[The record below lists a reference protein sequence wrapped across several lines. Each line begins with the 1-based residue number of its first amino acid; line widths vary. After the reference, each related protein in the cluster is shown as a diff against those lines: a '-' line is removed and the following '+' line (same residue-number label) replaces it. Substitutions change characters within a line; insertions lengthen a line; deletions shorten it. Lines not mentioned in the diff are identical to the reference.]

1 MSNPAGRQIVIIH
14 DLVGSGNRKTL
25 GDYFTHTKKEHDMIV
40 KLVVHGG
47 KNEGAVIVVNKP
59 QFIIGR
65 LPECN
70 LRIESKALSRRHAQ
84 INVQDGSVTV
94 KDLGSTNGTFVDGK
108 KITEEV
114 ELKNGQT
121 LRVGP
126 LETTVQISAEMHGAK
141 NPKVA
146 SVKEAVNRVA
156 NAKQSSS
163 KDDDGEIDLSSLFGE
178 DGEEAGEEFQK
189 TLTTVVNWNTH
200 QEPAEQQKKNESP
213 NQAADSREAAS
224 KTLEAMFKNSMK

>member
-1 MSNPAGRQIVIIH
+1 
-14 DLVGSGNRKTL
+14 
-25 GDYFTHTKKEHDMIV
+25 MIV
-40 KLVVHGG
+40 KLIVHGG
-47 KNEGAVIVVNKP
+47 KNEGAVIAINKP

-84 INVQDGSVTV
+84 INVNDGSVTV

-156 NAKQSSS
+156 NAKQNA
-163 KDDDGEIDLSSLFGE
+163 DNNDDGEIDLSALFGE
-178 DGEEAGEEFQK
+178 DGNEAGEEFQK
-189 TLTTVVNWNTH
+189 TLTTVVNWNVN
-200 QEPAEQQKKNESP
+200 QEQTEQKKSENV
-213 NQAADSREAAS
+213 NKAADSREAAS

>member
-1 MSNPAGRQIVIIH
+1 
-14 DLVGSGNRKTL
+14 
-25 GDYFTHTKKEHDMIV
+25 MIV
-40 KLVVHGG
+40 KLIVHGG
-47 KNEGAVIVVNKP
+47 KNEGAVITINKP
-59 QFIIGR
+59 QFVIGR

-84 INVQDGSVTV
+84 INIYDGAVTI
-94 KDLGSTNGTFVDGK
+94 KDLGSTNGTFIDGK

-156 NAKQSSS
+156 KQNVSN
-163 KDDDGEIDLSSLFGE
+163 DDGEIDLSTLFGE
-178 DGEEAGEEFQK
+178 DGNEAGEEFQK
-189 TLTTVVNWNTH
+189 TLTTVVHWNAH
-200 QEPAEQQKKNESP
+200 QDSTEQKKSESVDK
-213 NQAADSREAAS
+213 AADSREAAS

>member
-1 MSNPAGRQIVIIH
+1 
-14 DLVGSGNRKTL
+14 
-25 GDYFTHTKKEHDMIV
+25 MIV

-84 INVQDGSVTV
+84 IDVKDGSVTV

-141 NPKVA
+141 YPKVA

-156 NAKQSSS
+156 NAKQNAPT
-163 KDDDGEIDLSSLFGE
+163 DDGEIDLSALFGE
-178 DGEEAGEEFQK
+178 DGAEAGEEFQK
-189 TLTTVVNWNTH
+189 TLTTVANWNTH
-200 QEPAEQQKKNESP
+200 QAEQQPEQQKHDNP
-213 NQAADSREAAS
+213 NHAADSREAAS

>member
-1 MSNPAGRQIVIIH
+1 
-14 DLVGSGNRKTL
+14 
-25 GDYFTHTKKEHDMIV
+25 MIV
-40 KLVVHGG
+40 KLIVHGG
-47 KNEGAVIVVNKP
+47 KNEGAVIAINKP

-84 INVQDGSVTV
+84 IDVKDGSVTV
-94 KDLGSTNGTFVDGK
+94 KDLGSTNGTFVDGQ
-108 KITEEV
+108 KITGEV

-146 SVKEAVNRVA
+146 SVKEAVSRVA
-156 NAKQSSS
+156 NTKQSSS
-163 KDDDGEIDLSSLFGE
+163 NDDGEIDLSVLFGE
-178 DGEEAGEEFQK
+178 DGDEAGEEFQK
-189 TLTTVVNWNTH
+189 TLTTVVNWNAP
-200 QEPAEQQKKNESP
+200 QEQMEQKKNESS
-213 NQAADSREAAS
+213 NKAADSREAAS
-224 KTLEAMFKNSMK
+224 KTLEAMFKSMK

>member
-1 MSNPAGRQIVIIH
+1 
-14 DLVGSGNRKTL
+14 
-25 GDYFTHTKKEHDMIV
+25 MIV

-59 QFIIGR
+59 QFVIGR

-84 INVQDGSVTV
+84 IDVSDGLVTV

-108 KITEEV
+108 RITEPV
-114 ELKNGQT
+114 ELKNGQM
-121 LRVGP
+121 LKIGP

-156 NAKQSSS
+156 THNAAV
-163 KDDDGEIDLSSLFGE
+163 DDGEIDLSALFGE
-178 DGEEAGEEFQK
+178 DGAEAGEEFQK

-200 QEPAEQQKKNESP
+200 QEQVEQKKHESP
-213 NQAADSREAAS
+213 NQSADSREAAS
-224 KTLEAMFKNSMK
+224 KTLEAMFKNSIK

>member
-1 MSNPAGRQIVIIH
+1 
-14 DLVGSGNRKTL
+14 
-25 GDYFTHTKKEHDMIV
+25 MIV
-40 KLVVHGG
+40 KLIVHGG

-59 QFIIGR
+59 QFVIGR

-84 INVQDGSVTV
+84 IDVSDGSVTI

-108 KITEEV
+108 KITEPV
-114 ELKNGQT
+114 ELKNGQM
-121 LRVGP
+121 LKIGP

-156 NAKQSSS
+156 TQNAAV
-163 KDDDGEIDLSSLFGE
+163 DDGEIDLSALFGE
-178 DGEEAGEEFQK
+178 DGAEAGEEFQK
-189 TLTTVVNWNTH
+189 TLTTVVNWNNH
-200 QEPAEQQKKNESP
+200 QEQVEQKKHESP
-213 NQAADSREAAS
+213 NHSADSREAAS
-224 KTLEAMFKNSMK
+224 KTLEAMFKNSIK

>member
-1 MSNPAGRQIVIIH
+1 
-14 DLVGSGNRKTL
+14 
-25 GDYFTHTKKEHDMIV
+25 MIV

-47 KNEGAVIVVNKP
+47 KNEGAVIAINKSP
-59 QFIIGR
+59 FIIGR

-84 INVQDGSVTV
+84 IDVSDGSVTV

-108 KITEEV
+108 KITEPV
-114 ELKNGQT
+114 ELKNGQS

-156 NAKQSSS
+156 NSKQNAAA
-163 KDDDGEIDLSSLFGE
+163 DDGEIDLSALFGE

-200 QEPAEQQKKNESP
+200 QEQTEQKKNE
-213 NQAADSREAAS
+213 NVNHAADSREAAS
-224 KTLEAMFKNSMK
+224 KTLEAMFKSMK

>member
-1 MSNPAGRQIVIIH
+1 
-14 DLVGSGNRKTL
+14 
-25 GDYFTHTKKEHDMIV
+25 MIV
-40 KLVVHGG
+40 KLIVHGG
-47 KNEGAVIVVNKP
+47 KNEGAVIAINKP

-84 INVQDGSVTV
+84 INVNDGSVTV
-94 KDLGSTNGTFVDGK
+94 KDLGSTNGTFVDGQ

-156 NAKQSSS
+156 NAKQSSA
-163 KDDDGEIDLSSLFGE
+163 DDDGEIDLSALFGE
-178 DGEEAGEEFQK
+178 DGNEAGEEFQK
-189 TLTTVVNWNTH
+189 TLTTVVNWNTR
-200 QEPAEQQKKNESP
+200 QEQTEQKKNESS
-213 NQAADSREAAS
+213 NKAADSREAAS

>member
-1 MSNPAGRQIVIIH
+1 
-14 DLVGSGNRKTL
+14 
-25 GDYFTHTKKEHDMIV
+25 MIV
-40 KLVVHGG
+40 KLIVHGG

-59 QFIIGR
+59 QFVIGR

-84 INVQDGSVTV
+84 IDVNDGSVTI

-108 KITEEV
+108 KITEPV
-114 ELKNGQT
+114 ELKNGQM

-156 NAKQSSS
+156 NTKQNAP
-163 KDDDGEIDLSSLFGE
+163 DDDGEIDLSALFGE

-200 QEPAEQQKKNESP
+200 QEQTEQKKHESP

>member
-1 MSNPAGRQIVIIH
+1 
-14 DLVGSGNRKTL
+14 
-25 GDYFTHTKKEHDMIV
+25 MIV
-40 KLVVHGG
+40 KLIVHGG

-59 QFIIGR
+59 QFVIGR

-84 INVQDGSVTV
+84 IDVKDGSVTV

-114 ELKNGQT
+114 ELKNGQS

-156 NAKQSSS
+156 NAKQNDPS
-163 KDDDGEIDLSSLFGE
+163 DDGEIDLSALFGE
-178 DGEEAGEEFQK
+178 DGAEAGEEFQK
-189 TLTTVVNWNTH
+189 TLTTVVNWNAH
-200 QEPAEQQKKNESP
+200 QEQTEQKKQENVNKS
-213 NQAADSREAAS
+213 ADSREAAS

>member
-1 MSNPAGRQIVIIH
+1 
-14 DLVGSGNRKTL
+14 
-25 GDYFTHTKKEHDMIV
+25 MIV
-40 KLVVHGG
+40 KLIVHGG
-47 KNEGAVIVVNKP
+47 KNEGAVIAITKP
-59 QFIIGR
+59 QFVIGR

-84 INVQDGSVTV
+84 IDVKDGSVTV

-108 KITEEV
+108 KITGEV

-156 NAKQSSS
+156 NAKQNTAN
-163 KDDDGEIDLSSLFGE
+163 DDGEIDLSALFGE
-178 DGEEAGEEFQK
+178 DGNEAGEEFQK
-189 TLTTVVNWNTH
+189 TLTTVVNWNVN
-200 QEPAEQQKKNESP
+200 PEQPEQKKIENV
-213 NQAADSREAAS
+213 NKAADSREAAS